1 MTVGK
6 SAKSDQRMPHDKAAE
21 YARKD
26 KAPDLK
32 GAGGP
37 QDSEVIQSAVAALG
51 APVAAAGVDEKEELE
66 RVRQRGLLRE
76 GDGLTDDGLTDDA
89 LTGSARTDNQLKD
102 EIPGVSGRQPGRA
115 APANPTR
122 SADEL
127 ERNYRE
133 DRPGEASARQ
143 AGPNAAPTP
152 LQRLHEDG

>member
-21 YARKD
+21 VARKD

-51 APVAAAGVDEKEELE
+51 APVVAAGVGEKEELE
-66 RVRQRGLLRE
+66 RARQRGLLRE
-76 GDGLTDDGLTDDA
+76 GDA
-89 LTGSARTDNQLKD
+89 RTGSARTDNQLKD

-133 DRPGEASARQ
+133 NRPGEASARQ
-143 AGPNAAPTP
+143 ADPNAAPTP
-152 LQRLHEDG
+152 LQRLHEDDDLN

>member
-6 SAKSDQRMPHDKAAE
+6 SAKSDQRMPQDKAAE

-37 QDSEVIQSAVAALG
+37 QDSEVVQSAIAALG
-51 APVAAAGVDEKEELE
+51 APVIAAGVGEKEELE
-66 RVRQRGLLRE
+66 RARQRGLLRE
-76 GDGLTDDGLTDDA
+76 GGA
-89 LTGSARTDNQLKD
+89 LEHDTMRDNALKD

-115 APANPTR
+115 APAKPTR

-133 DRPGEASARQ
+133 NRPGEASARQ
-143 AGPNAAPTP
+143 ADPNAAPTP
-152 LQRLHEDG
+152 LQRLHEDDDLN